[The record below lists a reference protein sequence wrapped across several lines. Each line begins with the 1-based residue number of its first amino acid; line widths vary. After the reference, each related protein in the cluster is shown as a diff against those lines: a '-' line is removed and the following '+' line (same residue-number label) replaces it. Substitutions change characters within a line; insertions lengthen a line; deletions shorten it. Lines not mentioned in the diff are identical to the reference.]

1 MKKLWE
7 DIGNNVEFL
16 LVSAL
21 VIAVLFGLAV
31 LGEWWVKK
39 RSGQGHKQV
48 SPVKRMVI
56 CAMMGA
62 IAGIL
67 MVFEFPIPFLA
78 PSFYQLDFSEL
89 PALIAAFAMGPVA
102 GVAVEV
108 VKVLLKLLIKGTST
122 AFVGDLANLV
132 IGCSMVIPASLIYQF
147 RRTRKTAVVSLTVG
161 TAVMTVFGSMF
172 NAVYLLPTFAVMF
185 QWPLDQIIEMGAAVK
200 PGIHSLT
207 TFVMLAVAPVN
218 LLKGTAVSVL
228 TLLIYKKISV
238 VLRLSR

>member
-1 MKKLWE
+1 
-7 DIGNNVEFL
+7 
-16 LVSAL
+16 
-21 VIAVLFGLAV
+21 
-31 LGEWWVKK
+31 
-39 RSGQGHKQV
+39 
-48 SPVKRMVI
+48 
-56 CAMMGA
+56 
-62 IAGIL
+62 

-185 QWPLDQIIEMGAAVK
+185 QWPLDQIIEMGAAVN